1 MRAFDY
7 DLFVIG
13 GGSGGVRSGRL
24 AAALGKK
31 VAIAEEFR
39 YGGTCVIRGCVP
51 KKLYVYASLYSEHF
65 EDAAGFGWDVGESR
79 FDWKKLVAAK
89 EQEITRLEGLYRKG
103 LANAGAEM
111 LDTRAELVGPNEVRL
126 LATGKTVTAERI
138 VIAVGGHPSPHDALP
153 GHELCI
159 SSNEAFDLPELP
171 KSILIAGGGYIAVEF
186 ANIFHGLGVETTLI
200 YRGKEILSR
209 FDQDLRRGLHAAMEE
224 KGIRI
229 LCEDI
234 IQSVSA
240 GADGQRIAK
249 TMKHGEIAVDQVML
263 ALGRVP
269 NTKGLGLENAGVKTN
284 ERGAIVVDAFS
295 RTSAPGIYA
304 LGDVTDRVQLTPVA
318 IHEAMCFIETEYKNN
333 PTSPD
338 HDLIATAV
346 FSQPEI
352 GTVGLSEE
360 EAVRKYDELEVYR
373 AEFRPMKATLSG
385 RKDRMIMKL
394 LVNAADRKVLGAH
407 ILGHDAGEMA
417 QLLGISLK
425 AGCTKDDFDRTMAV
439 PPDRGGGAGDHVS
452 AELPCEEGRTGRLS
466 GGSAELQSNRGSPCF
481 LVGWLSKPPVS
492 VYKPASAT

>member
-1 MRAFDY
+1 MSAFDY

-51 KKLYVYASLYSEHF
+51 KKLYVYASQFAEHF
-65 EDAAGFGWDVGESR
+65 EDAAGFGWTAGESR
-79 FDWKKLVAAK
+79 FDWSKLVAAK
-89 EQEITRLEGLYRKG
+89 EREIARLEGLYRKG
-103 LANAGAEM
+103 LANAGAEI
-111 LDTRAELVGPNEVRL
+111 LDTRAELVGQHTVKL
-126 LATGKTVTAERI
+126 LASGKTVTAERI

-159 SSNEAFDLPELP
+159 TSNEAFDLPALP
-171 KSILIAGGGYIAVEF
+171 ESILIAGGGYIAVEF
-186 ANIFHGLGVETTLI
+186 ANIFHGLGVKTTLI

-209 FDQDLRRGLHAAMEE
+209 FDQDMRRGLHAAMEE

-229 LCEDI
+229 ICEDI
-234 IQSVSA
+234 IQSVSPD
-240 GADGQRIAK
+240 ADGRRVAT
-249 TMKHGEIAVDQVML
+249 TMKHGEIVIDQVML

-269 NTKGLGLENAGVKTN
+269 NTKGLGLEAAGVRTT
-284 ERGAIVVDAFS
+284 ELGAIIVDAFS
-295 RTSAPGIYA
+295 RTNVPGIYA

-352 GTVGLSEE
+352 GTVGITEE
-360 EAVRKYDELEVYR
+360 EAARKFEEIEVYR

-385 RKDRMIMKL
+385 RKEKTIMKL
-394 LVNAADRKVLGAH
+394 LVNAADRKVIGAH

-439 PPDRGGGAGDHVS
+439 HPTA
-452 AELPCEEGRTGRLS
+452 AE
-466 GGSAELQSNRGSPCF
+466 ELVTMYQPSYRVRNGERIG
-481 LVGWLSKPPVS
+481 
-492 VYKPASAT
+492 

>member
-1 MRAFDY
+1 MTSFDY

-13 GGSGGVRSGRL
+13 GGSGGVRSARL
-24 AAALGKK
+24 AAAMGKK

-51 KKLYVYASLYSEHF
+51 KKLYVYASQFTEHF
-65 EDAAGFGWDVGESR
+65 EDAAGFGWSVGER
-79 FDWKKLVAAK
+79 TFDWTRLVAAK
-89 EQEITRLEGLYRKG
+89 EKEITRLEGLYQKG
-103 LANAGAEM
+103 LANAGAEI
-111 LDTRAELVGPNEVRL
+111 LNTRAELTGPNSIRL
-126 LATGKTVTAERI
+126 AATGKTVTADRI
-138 VIAVGGHPSPHDALP
+138 VIAVGGHPTPHEALP

-171 KSILIAGGGYIAVEF
+171 RSIVIAGGGYIAVEF

-209 FDQDLRRGLHAAMEE
+209 FDQDMRRGLHAAMEE

-229 LCEDI
+229 LCEDLL
-234 IQSVSA
+234 QSIA
-240 GADGQRIAK
+240 MTADGKLAAE
-249 TMKHGEIAVDQVML
+249 TLKHGTLTVDKVML

-269 NTKGLGLENAGVKTN
+269 NTKGLGLEAAGVTVN

-295 RTSAPGIYA
+295 RTSAPGVYA

-318 IHEAMCFIETEYKNN
+318 IHEAMCFIETEYKHNSV
-333 PTSPD
+333 SPD

-360 EAVRKYDELEVYR
+360 DAAKKYGELEIYR

-385 RKDRMIMKL
+385 RREKTIMKL
-394 LVNAADRKVLGAH
+394 IVNSADRKVVGAH
-407 ILGHDAGEMA
+407 ILGHEAGEMA
-417 QLLGISLK
+417 QLLGITLK

-439 PPDRGGGAGDHVS
+439 HPTASEELVTMYTPSYRIKDGA
-452 AELPCEEGRTGRLS
+452 R
-466 GGSAELQSNRGSPCF
+466 
-481 LVGWLSKPPVS
+481 VG
-492 VYKPASAT
+492 